1 MKNLL
6 NLNLSQL
13 VNQITRPLSQSGL
26 DHLWCSHP
34 ERIRQIEVLASG
46 MSDNLPIVAVR
57 VYKSMKD
64 DKGEHHNIIYRDL
77 KNLNQQAFCKSLLV
91 APWDCAFIF

>member
-1 MKNLL
+1 MIPGKFCKHKLVKNLL

-34 ERIRQIEVLASG
+34 EQIRQIEVLTS
-46 MSDNLPIVAVR
+46 
-57 VYKSMKD
+57 
-64 DKGEHHNIIYRDL
+64 
-77 KNLNQQAFCKSLLV
+77 
-91 APWDCAFIF
+91 